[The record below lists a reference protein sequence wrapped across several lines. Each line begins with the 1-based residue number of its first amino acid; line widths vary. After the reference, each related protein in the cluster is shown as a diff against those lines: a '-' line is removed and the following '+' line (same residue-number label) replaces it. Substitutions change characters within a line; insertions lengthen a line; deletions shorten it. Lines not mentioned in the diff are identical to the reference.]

1 MIKKKSLTILS
12 LVLLLL
18 SCGMCLLCT
27 GCDTGDGN
35 TKIECTLADTQF
47 AVGADESAELSG
59 LSVTFTFGYDITID
73 KTEYK
78 KGDTITAT
86 GYADAVEKGF
96 IISGF
101 NTESATASGKTRTLT
116 ISYANK
122 SCYIK
127 YTVQ

>member
-1 MIKKKSLTILS
+1 MTKKKSLTILS
-12 LVLLLL
+12 FILLLL
-18 SCGMCLLCT
+18 SCGMLFLCT

-47 AVGADESAELSG
+47 AVGADESAELGS
-59 LSVTFTFGYDITID
+59 LTVTFTFDYDIKID
-73 KTEYK
+73 DTEYK

-86 GYADAVEKGF
+86 GYSDAVEKGF

-101 NTESATASGKTRTLT
+101 NTETATKGNETRTLT

-127 YTVQ
+127 YTVK